1 MKPRI
6 RKDQWAVKGFI
17 CRSYEPSNWREDLK
31 RPIIGSGDT
40 VEEAYRNWEEKHRAW
55 VIAPLIDTRFLYPKE
70 SKESA
75 YRNTLGPLAALL
87 RSITHRRD
95 GAKR

>member
-6 RKDQWAVKGFI
+6 RKDLFKTEGFI

-55 VIAPLIDTRFLYPKE
+55 VIAPLIDTRLLYPKE
-70 SKESA
+70 FEESS
-75 YRNTLGPLAALL
+75 YRSTLGPLAALL
-87 RSITHRRD
+87 RSVTHRKD
-95 GAKR
+95 GTKR